1 MAEFV
6 MPSLGADMSAGKL
19 IAWRKKPGD
28 PVKRGDIIADVDTDK
43 ATIEVESFVSGVL
56 EKILVQPGEQVPVG
70 TVLVIIKEE
79 GEQPPPTTVPAP
91 APPPAAAGRVRISP
105 AAANLAA
112 QRGIDPATMRGSGP
126 GGRITIEDVER
137 AEATPVPPAP
147 KPLEPVADR
156 EGRMRQAIGAAMAR
170 SKREIPHYYLSTTI
184 DMSRALA
191 WLEKENQRRP
201 VVERLLYGILP
212 IKAVA
217 LALREFPELNGFWSE
232 RKRVPSAAIH
242 VGVAISLRKGGLV
255 APALHDAD
263 KKSLTSLMQEFRNLV
278 ERARARSLR
287 SSELS
292 DPTITVT
299 SLGDRG
305 VEMLF
310 GVIYPPQVALV
321 GLGKIVERPWVV
333 EGVVVARPLM
343 TASLSGD
350 HRVSDGH
357 RGALFLEAVERLLQ
371 TPEQL

>member
-1 MAEFV
+1 

-19 IAWRKKPGD
+19 IAWRKNPGD
-28 PVKRGDIIADVDTDK
+28 PVKRGDIVAEVDTDK

-56 EKILVQPGEQVPVG
+56 EKVLVQPGEQVPVG
-70 TVLVIIKEE
+70 TVLAIIREE
-79 GEQPPPTTVPAP
+79 GAQPTPPIVPAP
-91 APPPAAAGRVRISP
+91 GPPLAAGRVRISP
-105 AAANLAA
+105 AAAKLAA
-112 QRGIDPATMRGSGP
+112 QRGIDPARIRGSGP
-126 GGRITIEDVER
+126 GGRITLEDVESATAAPAP
-137 AEATPVPPAP
+137 AEP

-156 EGRMRQAIGAAMAR
+156 EARMRLAIGAAMAR

-191 WLEKENQRRP
+191 WLEKENERRP

-212 IKAVA
+212 IKAIA

-232 RKRVPSAAIH
+232 GKRVPSAAIH
-242 VGVAISLRKGGLV
+242 VGVAISLRQGGLI

-263 KKSLTSLMQEFRNLV
+263 KKSLSSLMQEFRDLV
-278 ERARARSLR
+278 QRARARSLR

-305 VEMLF
+305 VETVL

-321 GLGKIVERPWVV
+321 GLGRILERPWVV
-333 EGVVVARPLM
+333 EGAVAARPLM
-343 TASLSGD
+343 TATLSGD

-357 RGALFLEAVERLLQ
+357 RGALFLEALDRLLQ
-371 TPEQL
+371 SPERL